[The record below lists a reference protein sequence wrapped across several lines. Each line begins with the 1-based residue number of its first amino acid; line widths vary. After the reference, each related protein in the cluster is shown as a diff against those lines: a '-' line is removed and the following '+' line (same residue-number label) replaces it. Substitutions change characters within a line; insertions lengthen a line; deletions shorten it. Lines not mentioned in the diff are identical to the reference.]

1 MNKPTYEELQAKVE
15 VLRIAALNAVQSMS
29 GGKAKAD
36 LRDTYDATPAACLAQ
51 VKAEYFEKG
60 FIQGVK
66 FSGSGFVSESD
77 YNEAKAYGDD
87 IRQGVE

>member
-1 MNKPTYEELQAKVE
+1 
-15 VLRIAALNAVQSMS
+15 
-29 GGKAKAD
+29 
-36 LRDTYDATPAACLAQ
+36 

-77 YNEAKAYGDD
+77 YEEAKAYGDQM
-87 IRQGVE
+87 RQEVV